1 MKKNSILLFWVLG
14 ISVFLCWCEQN
25 VIDSDA
31 EVKTSLSESN
41 VIETGSSLS
50 SENKIM
56 KEVVS
61 TWDLIVVDYVW
72 KHLDWTVFD
81 TSIESVAMEAW
92 KYNPNRDYTAWL
104 EFTAG
109 AGQMIKWFDEAVIW
123 MKLGESKTVEIP
135 ADKAYWERSEEYVIH
150 VPLEQAW
157 DISWAEVGMQVF
169 LNWYIPAKITDI
181 TDTEIVYDA
190 NHELA
195 WETLVFDI
203 TIKSIE

>member
-1 MKKNSILLFWVLG
+1 MKKNSVLLFWVLG
-14 ISVFLCWCEQN
+14 ISIFLCWCDQN

-31 EVKTSLSESN
+31 EVETSLSESN

-50 SENKIM
+50 SENKTM
-56 KEVVS
+56 KDVVS
-61 TWDLIVVDYVW
+61 SWDLVVVDYVW
-72 KHLDWTVFD
+72 KLLDWTVFD
-81 TSIESVAMEAW
+81 TSIESVAKEAW
-92 KYNPNRDYTAWL
+92 KYNPSRDYTAWL

-123 MKLGESKTVEIP
+123 MKVGESKTVEIP

-169 LNWYIPAKITDI
+169 LNWYIPAKIVDI

>member
-56 KEVVS
+56 KEVIS

-72 KHLDWTVFD
+72 KHLDWTAFD
-81 TSIESVAMEAW
+81 TSIESVAKEAW
-92 KYNPNRDYTAWL
+92 KYNPSRDYTAWL

-109 AGQMIKWFDEAVIW
+109 AGQMIKWFDEAVICYSCTFGTSLRYFLSRGW
-123 MKLGESKTVEIP
+123 NASILKLIYPSKN
-135 ADKAYWERSEEYVIH
+135 YWYNRYWNCI
-150 VPLEQAW
+150 W
-157 DISWAEVGMQVF
+157 C
-169 LNWYIPAKITDI
+169 
-181 TDTEIVYDA
+181 
-190 NHELA
+190 
-195 WETLVFDI
+195 
-203 TIKSIE
+203 